1 MFCLTARIHT
11 PQQSQRRCKPKHHGT
26 RRVHTKKVRETN
38 IGNLSQS
45 ARAFG
50 LPPDLKMLVRGD
62 AGFKLLQLFCQSS
75 LIRYCWYEMPGAA
88 TLCLDPV
95 VSVGFVGP
103 WRRAQ
108 IQHTQ
113 TASNKLLAKRTKR
126 TVANTPQKYVQMH
139 QTHTEPNAPN
149 TPNTPNT
156 LDQI

>member
-1 MFCLTARIHT
+1 MQAQT
-11 PQQSQRRCKPKHHGT
+11 PRHKASSQ
-26 RRVHTKKVRETN
+26 KKVRETN

-62 AGFKLLQLFCQSS
+62 AGFKSLQLFCQSS
-75 LIRYCWYEMPGAA
+75 LIRYWYEMPGAA

-95 VSVGFVGP
+95 VSVGFMGP

>member
-1 MFCLTARIHT
+1 
-11 PQQSQRRCKPKHHGT
+11 
-26 RRVHTKKVRETN
+26 VRETN

-45 ARAFG
+45 ACAFG
-50 LPPDLKMLVRGD
+50 LQPDFKMLARGD
-62 AGFKLLQLFCQSS
+62 AGFKSLQLF
-75 LIRYCWYEMPGAA
+75 LPKLLLRYWYEMPGAA

-108 IQHTQ
+108 IQLTQ
-113 TASNKLLAKRTKR
+113 TLKRQTPNASNKLLAKRTKR
-126 TVANTPQKYVQMH
+126 TVANTPNTKVCTNY